1 MKLRKVY
8 ACILTLCMLVSML
21 PAFAADTDASCTHKW
36 TEKVIKEANCTQT
49 GLVKKTCELCGDF
62 EYEKTP
68 FKHGEGKE
76 VVKDATCTKP
86 ETVGLYCEKCGELIG
101 KVQEVGKALGHDLGK
116 GTEKKA
122 DCAGPDRVEY
132 TCKRCGET
140 VAEAIEGGEA
150 AKEHDWEAK
159 IVPATCKTKGYEARV
174 CKACGKVEKDKEL
187 PIDENAH
194 VAKLGKVIREATC
207 TTNGLGRSVCELCG
221 KELGYI
227 TIKAGHKYGDPICDE
242 GKQVTCGKAGYGYYV
257 CTVCGE
263 ETEKAEIP
271 ATGKHTFVDETD
283 IPATCTEPEKIG
295 RICKVCGA
303 ADGEV
308 EEIGEALGH
317 DWDDGVYTKADCLKA
332 EREVFTCKRCGK
344 TRDEFIPDGEAA
356 KGHKFVDKIV
366 APTCKTKGYTE
377 RTCERCDLYEKI
389 NETEIDKDA
398 HVAKLDKTIREATC
412 TVNGLGRYTCE
423 LCGEYLGYRAIEAKH
438 VYGAPI
444 FDEGKE
450 ATCGKDGYGYYVCTV
465 CGEKTDKDVIEATG
479 KHEFVDEFVIP
490 ATCTEPEKVG
500 RICKV
505 CGKADG
511 EVTTVGEELG
521 HDWDDGEY
529 MAADCEKAERVV
541 YTCKRCGEV
550 KEEIIPDGEAKKG
563 HKFVDKVV
571 APTCKTKGYTER
583 TCERCDYNKKIN
595 ETDPVAGNHVAKL
608 DKVIREATCTV
619 NGLGRYTCE
628 LCGVYL
634 GYRAIEAKHVYG
646 APIFDEGKEA
656 TCGKD
661 GYGYYVCT
669 VCGEKTD
676 KDVIPATGKH
686 EFVDETVIPATC
698 TEPEKVGRICKVCG
712 KADGEVQEIGEALG
726 HDWDDGELKDADC
739 KKAERVVSTCK
750 RCGEI
755 REDSFEGAKP
765 ATGHKLVEK
774 IVAPTC
780 KTKGYTE
787 RTCERCDLYEK
798 INETD
803 PVADAHVAK
812 LDKVIREATC
822 TVNGLGRYTCE
833 LCGVY
838 LGYRAIEAK
847 HVYGEPIFDEGK
859 EATCGKDGYGYYVC
873 TVCGEKS
880 EKTEI
885 PATGKHQFVDEF
897 VIDAT
902 CEEPMKVGRICKVC
916 GKADGEVKTVGEK
929 LGHDWDDG
937 ELKDADCENAERVVY
952 TCKRCGET
960 KEDVIGTEVLGHKY
974 KEKVVEPTCKTKG
987 YKAYVCSVCGD
998 TEVIEELEPVAGNHV
1013 AKLDKVIREATC
1025 SANGLGRYVCAEC
1038 GNYIGYRAIV
1048 AEHKWGEE
1056 YANANATA
1064 IMHECQVC
1072 GKVEIIWQDPDF
1084 KECEEGKHEIVNDP
1098 ARAATCTVN
1107 GLTAGKHCVVCGKIL
1122 EQQTVIPA
1130 LGHTEVVDEGKEA
1143 TCTEAGL
1150 TEGKHCSVCSAV
1162 LVKQEEIPALGHTE
1176 VVDEG
1181 KAATCTEAGLTEGK
1195 HCSVCSEVL
1204 VKQEEIPA
1212 TGHVEEILPA
1222 VAPTDTE
1229 PGLTEGKKCSVCGKI
1244 LVEQEVIPAHGH
1256 EHSYVLKGYDFNADF
1271 TKKVA
1276 TYECTICGDTY
1287 TEEMDF

>member
-140 VAEAIEGGEA
+140 VVEAIEGGEA

-242 GKQVTCGKAGYGYYV
+242 GKEVTCGKAGYGYYV

-332 EREVFTCKRCGK
+332 EREVFTCKRCGE

-356 KGHKFVDKIV
+356 KGHKFVD
-366 APTCKTKGYTE
+366 
-377 RTCERCDLYEKI
+377 
-389 NETEIDKDA
+389 
-398 HVAKLDKTIREATC
+398 
-412 TVNGLGRYTCE
+412 
-423 LCGEYLGYRAIEAKH
+423 
-438 VYGAPI
+438 
-444 FDEGKE
+444 
-450 ATCGKDGYGYYVCTV
+450 
-465 CGEKTDKDVIEATG
+465 
-479 KHEFVDEFVIP
+479 
-490 ATCTEPEKVG
+490 
-500 RICKV
+500 
-505 CGKADG
+505 
-511 EVTTVGEELG
+511 
-521 HDWDDGEY
+521 
-529 MAADCEKAERVV
+529 
-541 YTCKRCGEV
+541 
-550 KEEIIPDGEAKKG
+550 
-563 HKFVDKVV
+563 
-571 APTCKTKGYTER
+571 
-583 TCERCDYNKKIN
+583 
-595 ETDPVAGNHVAKL
+595 
-608 DKVIREATCTV
+608 
-619 NGLGRYTCE
+619 
-628 LCGVYL
+628 
-634 GYRAIEAKHVYG
+634 
-646 APIFDEGKEA
+646 
-656 TCGKD
+656 
-661 GYGYYVCT
+661 
-669 VCGEKTD
+669 
-676 KDVIPATGKH
+676 
-686 EFVDETVIPATC
+686 
-698 TEPEKVGRICKVCG
+698 
-712 KADGEVQEIGEALG
+712 
-726 HDWDDGELKDADC
+726 
-739 KKAERVVSTCK
+739 
-750 RCGEI
+750 
-755 REDSFEGAKP
+755 
-765 ATGHKLVEK
+765 K

-833 LCGVY
+833 LCGEY

-847 HVYGEPIFDEGK
+847 HVYGAPIFDEGK

-937 ELKDADCENAERVVY
+937 ELKDADCEKAERVVY

-960 KEDVIGTEVLGHKY
+960 KEDVLPDGEAAKGHKY
-974 KEKVVEPTCKTKG
+974 EVKVVEPTCKTKG
-987 YKAYVCSVCGD
+987 YKAQVCSVGGD
-998 TEVIEELEPVAGNHV
+998 TAVIEELEPVAGNHV

-1038 GNYIGYRAIV
+1038 GEYIGYRAIV
-1048 AEHKWGEE
+1048 VEHKWGEE

-1107 GLTAGKHCVVCGKIL
+1107 GLTAGKHCVVCGKIF

-1130 LGHTEVVDEGKEA
+1130 LGHTEVVDEAKAA

-1150 TEGKHCSVCSAV
+1150 TEGKHCSVCNAV

-1229 PGLTEGKKCSVCGKI
+1229 PGLTEGKKCSVCGEI